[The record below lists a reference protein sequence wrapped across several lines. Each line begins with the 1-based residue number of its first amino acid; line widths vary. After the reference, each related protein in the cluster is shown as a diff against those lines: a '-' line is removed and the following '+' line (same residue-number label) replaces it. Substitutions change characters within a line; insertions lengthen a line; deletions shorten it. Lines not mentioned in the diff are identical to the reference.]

1 MMARSVVSAAL
12 QTCDHLP
19 FGSTIQWYQRQRPKL
34 YSGREVVTLCVPNKV
49 APEMGAQREH
59 HGYFLRVRLLASK
72 VPDAPSISE

>member
-49 APEMGAQREH
+49 RHLKWALNENIMGIFARKATGLE
-59 HGYFLRVRLLASK
+59 GS
-72 VPDAPSISE
+72 